1 MKKEQRNLLLK
12 KRGALNRS
20 FIRSRS
26 AIISKKVYEF
36 LKKGKFHF
44 VASYNPYNN
53 EANPNL
59 YLSPNSLFFPK
70 VESEELKSMSFYR
83 GKLSSSFKG
92 IKEPK
97 LFKQKIFKKNIDV
110 ILVPGVGFD
119 ERGFRIG
126 YGAGFYDRFLN
137 GVRAVKVGVTFD
149 CCIVDRVENSK
160 NDEPVDVV
168 ITEKRKIFCKLRR

>member
-1 MKKEQRNLLLK
+1 
-12 KRGALNRS
+12 
-20 FIRSRS
+20 
-26 AIISKKVYEF
+26 
-36 LKKGKFHF
+36 
-44 VASYNPYNN
+44 
-53 EANPNL
+53 
-59 YLSPNSLFFPK
+59 
-70 VESEELKSMSFYR
+70 MSFYR